1 MKKLF
6 GGKESDIL
14 IIGVVAFIG
23 FKFLSGWKTGFAP
36 KQAPKQTI

>member
-14 IIGVVAFIG
+14 IIGVVAFV
-23 FKFLSGWKTGFAP
+23 GWKLMSGMKNGFAKP
-36 KQAPKQTI
+36 VQKQTI